1 MAAFFTADTHFGDPH
16 ILRRRCWAAS
26 VADHDEQ
33 LIAGW
38 NDRVGPMDE
47 VWHLGDFAAGA
58 SRMRCAEIFA
68 RLNGT
73 KRLIRGN
80 HDTNRVLNLPWA
92 EAPVECAR
100 ISVWEA
106 FGAEHGLYLAPYAHR
121 SWPGLWREFATCTAT
136 RTQPCRT
143 RAGPAMW
150 AWTLGIAGP
159 CRWTR
164 SSRAKTEQRSGPRNL
179 RGARQAGSLN

>member
-1 MAAFFTADTHFGDPH
+1 MAAFFTADTHFGDLH
-16 ILRRRCWAAS
+16 ILRRRCWATS

-58 SRMRCAEIFA
+58 SRMCCAEIFE

-92 EAPVECAR
+92 EAPVESAR
-100 ISVWEA
+100 A
-106 FGAEHGLYLAPYAHR
+106 AL
-121 SWPGLWREFATCTAT
+121 PGSLRYPLSGRDPQEGDNDDRDN
-136 RTQPCRT
+136 RTYW
-143 RAGPAMW
+143 G
-150 AWTLGIAGP
+150 
-159 CRWTR
+159 
-164 SSRAKTEQRSGPRNL
+164 RSGPGWAPVAPTQARC
-179 RGARQAGSLN
+179 GAAPVAGWRSG